1 MSDTPKLVHWD
12 DSRYRG
18 KGTPKVKYLLWHC
31 TAGASAQS
39 SREWLNRRNEDGTDL
54 PPAKRASYSYIIDHD
69 GTIYRHTPLTHI
81 ANHAGKSQY
90 PVPASGVQ
98 AGKSM
103 NGTSLGIAFAN
114 MNDGTPLTA
123 AQLKSARWLAAT
135 LMKRF
140 SVPASHNLGH
150 LEVAPG
156 RKTDPRPDTLN
167 MDYWRNECAKLV
179 RDGYT
184 G

>member
-1 MSDTPKLVHWD
+1 MSDAPKLVIWD

-18 KGTPKVKYLLWHC
+18 RGPLRVEYLIWHA

-39 SREWLNRRNEDGTDL
+39 SREWLNRRNPDGTAL
-54 PPAKRASYSYIIDHD
+54 PPSKWASYTYIIDHD
-69 GTIYRHTPLTHI
+69 GTIYRHTPLDQV
-81 ANHAGKSQY
+81 ACHAGRSQY
-90 PVPASGVQ
+90 PVPRGGVQ
-98 AGKSM
+98 AGRSL
-103 NGTSLGIAFAN
+103 NNRSLGIAFAN

-123 AQLKSARWLAAT
+123 AQLKSARWLAAV

-140 SVPASHNLGH
+140 GVPAQNNLGH
-150 LEVAPG
+150 REVSPG
-156 RKTDPRPDTLN
+156 RKTDPLPQTLN
-167 MDYWRNECAKLV
+167 MNAWRAECAKLV